1 MQVEH
6 NQPPKNTVIKV
17 QYLLINIDLK
27 RSILKESDM
36 EKNSGLNSANID
48 SQGEKSIEKA
58 YDLGYDVFREFVAKS
73 PNDEWVNLIT
83 TLDEYST

>member
-36 EKNSGLNSANID
+36 EKMAD
-48 SQGEKSIEKA
+48 STQRVLTLKGKSIEKA
-58 YDLGYDVFREFVAKS
+58 YDLGYDVFRESVAEL

>member
-36 EKNSGLNSANID
+36 EKMAD
-48 SQGEKSIEKA
+48 STQRVLTLKGKKH
-58 YDLGYDVFREFVAKS
+58 RES
-73 PNDEWVNLIT
+73 L
-83 TLDEYST
+83 

>member
-1 MQVEH
+1 
-6 NQPPKNTVIKV
+6 
-17 QYLLINIDLK
+17 
-27 RSILKESDM
+27 M
-36 EKNSGLNSANID
+36 EKNGGLNLANID

-58 YDLGYDVFREFVAKS
+58 YDLGYDVFRESVAEL

>member
-6 NQPPKNTVIKV
+6 NQPRKNTVIKV

-36 EKNSGLNSANID
+36 EKMAD
-48 SQGEKSIEKA
+48 STQRVLTLKGKKA
-58 YDLGYDVFREFVAKS
+58 
-73 PNDEWVNLIT
+73 
-83 TLDEYST
+83 